1 MAMILYYALKNS
13 VKPRLMRRSWG
24 IVKIMTEEE
33 KVWRLICIGVW
44 LGLSVEEIKE
54 NLEIDYERQ
63 VTPALVGLI
72 EEVKTREEH
81 I

>member
-1 MAMILYYALKNS
+1 
-13 VKPRLMRRSWG
+13 
-24 IVKIMTEEE
+24 MTEEE